1 MRNSYIVVGQGLAGS
16 ILAYELLKQGHTVT
30 VIDSDSGARSS
41 RVAAGIYHPL
51 VFKRTTLTW
60 KYEVLFDYLEEYY
73 PNLEKEL
80 SGKFYNPMPY
90 LRFFASDVERKN
102 WLKFMADDE
111 YKSFLGEVVDD
122 APIEGVNSTFGVGL
136 VKRSGWVDT
145 NALLD
150 LFRTYFIEKEI
161 LIIDNFNY
169 ELIRFVSEPDIL
181 VNYKHLT
188 VNRIIFAEGYGIK
201 QNPYF
206 NYLPLKATKGQV
218 LTVDVD
224 GLAEDSIINRKVFAL
239 PLGNKQFKVG
249 STYEWEWEHEEPT
262 PELRADLENKF
273 ASLVDLPFEVKD
285 HLAGIR
291 PSVHDRRPL
300 IGMSP
305 SFSQLA
311 VFNGMGSKGV
321 MMAPYFAN
329 QLVNY
334 LNHSGDLD
342 KEVDIE
348 RFDYLVPR

>member
-1 MRNSYIVVGQGLAGS
+1 MDNSYIVVGQGLAGS

-30 VIDSDSGARSS
+30 IVDSDSGARSS
-41 RVAAGIYHPL
+41 RVAAGIFHPL

-60 KYEVLFDYLEEYY
+60 KYEVLFDFLEEYY

-80 SGKFYNPMPY
+80 GGKFYNPMPY
-90 LRFFASDVERKN
+90 LRYFASQGEREN

-111 YKSFLGEVVDD
+111 YKSFLGDVVDES
-122 APIEGVNSTFGVGL
+122 PIEGVTSTFGVGY
-136 VKRSGWVDT
+136 VKRSGWVDVNT
-145 NALLD
+145 MLD
-150 LFRTYFIEKEI
+150 LFRTYFIEKEVYI
-161 LIIDNFNY
+161 NDQFDY
-169 ELIRFVSEPDIL
+169 ELIRFVTEPDIL

-188 VNRIIFAEGYGIK
+188 VNRIIFAEGYGIT
-201 QNPYF
+201 QNPWF

-218 LTVDVD
+218 LTVEVE
-224 GLAEDSIINRKVFAL
+224 GLVEDSIINRKVFAL

-285 HLAGIR
+285 HQAGIR

-300 IGMSP
+300 IGMSA

-321 MMAPYFAN
+321 MMAPYFARE
-329 QLVNY
+329 LVNY
-334 LNHSGDLD
+334 LNYLGNLD
-342 KEVDIE
+342 KEADIE
-348 RFDYLVPR
+348 RFDHLEPK